1 MIDFGLAVANFDA
14 ILLIFVR
21 MTGLFVLSPVFGR
34 QNMPAIFKIGFA
46 FFLTIIF
53 ANTVDSFSLDYQNS
67 LVLYMV
73 YVAKELA
80 IGIIMGYVTYVIV
93 SGIYLA
99 GQLIDMQIGFSFANV
114 VDPITNIQV
123 PLTSNFYYTYFIL
136 VFLLVNGHHMIIRAL
151 FYSFE
156 ALPIEKMTFS
166 ASVIPELTS
175 LLADMFGIAL
185 QIAAPVICA
194 IFIVDV
200 VLGIL
205 SKTMPEMNVF
215 MLGMPIK
222 IIIGLFIMI
231 ITISGAVSIAEGLT
245 SVMEE
250 NIVVFFQ
257 AMGSGG

>member
-1 MIDFGLAVANFDA
+1 MIDFGLAAANFDA
-14 ILLIFVR
+14 ILLILIR
-21 MTGLFVLSPVFGR
+21 MTGLFILSPVFGR

-53 ANTVDSFSLDYQNS
+53 VNTVDSFSLDYQDS

-73 YVAKELA
+73 YIAKELA
-80 IGIIMGYVTYVIV
+80 IGIIMGYITYVIV

-99 GQLIDMQIGFSFANV
+99 GQLIDMQIGLGFSNV

-136 VFLLVNGHHMIIRAL
+136 VFLLINGHHMIIRAL
-151 FYSFE
+151 FYSFQV
-156 ALPIEKMTFS
+156 LPLEKLTFS
-166 ASVIPELTS
+166 SAVLPELTR
-175 LLADMFGIAL
+175 LLSDMFGIAL
-185 QIAAPVICA
+185 RIAAPIICA
-194 IFIVDV
+194 IFIADV

-222 IIIGLFIMI
+222 IFVGLVIMT
-231 ITISGAVSIAEGLT
+231 ITVSASVAIAEGMT
-245 SVMEE
+245 SLMEQE
-250 NIVVFFQ
+250 ITIFFN
-257 AMGSGG
+257 AMGSG

>member
-1 MIDFGLAVANFDA
+1 MVDFGLVTANFDA
-14 ILLIFVR
+14 ILLIFIR

-34 QNMPAIFKIGFA
+34 QNMPAIFKIGFS

-53 ANTVDSFSLDYQNS
+53 VNTVDGFSLDYQDS

-80 IGIIMGYVTYVIV
+80 IGIIMGYVTYVVV
-93 SGIYLA
+93 SGLYLA
-99 GQLIDMQIGFSFANV
+99 GQLIDMQVGFSFANV

-136 VFLLVNGHHMIIRAL
+136 VFLLINGHHMLIRAL
-151 FYSFE
+151 FYSFQV
-156 ALPIEKMTFS
+156 LPVEKMTFS
-166 ASVIPELTS
+166 SAVIPELTT

-185 QIAAPVICA
+185 RIAAPIICA
-194 IFIVDV
+194 IFIADV

-222 IIIGLFIMI
+222 IIIGLIIMT
-231 ITISGAVSIAEGLT
+231 ITISASVAIAEGL
-245 SVMEE
+245 VGIMQEK
-250 NIVVFFQ
+250 IVVFFQ
-257 AMGSGG
+257 AMGSG